1 VAYTWFYNAT
11 GLTGFIVWAAVCVAH
26 LRFRAAWKAQNRNVS
41 ELPYRAKLFP
51 AGTWFAL
58 IVFVGV
64 ILGQGIGLVLDGFS
78 WYGLLVAYIGLP
90 ITAILFLGYK
100 LVRRSRPAAPSQIDL
115 SAPEIG

>member
-1 VAYTWFYNAT
+1 MW
-11 GLTGFIVWAAVCVAH
+11 
-26 LRFRAAWKAQNRNVS
+26 
-41 ELPYRAKLFP
+41 
-51 AGTWFAL
+51 
-58 IVFVGV
+58 
-64 ILGQGIGLVLDGFS
+64 GFS